1 MTGLAACKA
10 SETLT
15 SNPSRVDSCSAI
27 FELAMSAFSTY
38 SDVSKSPCGTKE
50 DLTLVTRGQAHDNN
64 VFDKMPVVGRI
75 DELDDLVVND
85 ACIRI
90 VDSAMSTNKQLGCL
104 FVVDLSF
111 RLQ

>member
-1 MTGLAACKA
+1 MTGLPACKA

-38 SDVSKSPCGTKE
+38 SDISKSPGGIKE
-50 DLTLVTRGQAHDNN
+50 NLTLVTRRQAHDNN
-64 VFDKMPVVGRI
+64 VFEKVPVVCRI
-75 DELDDLVVND
+75 DELDELVVND
-85 ACIRI
+85 ACIGI
-90 VDSAMSTNKQLGCL
+90 IDSTMSTNEQLRYL
-104 FVVDLSF
+104 AVVDLSS